1 MKKTIY
7 FLFCAVF
14 LLSACKKDR
23 GQYNPCGT
31 NQIEQLDVEV
41 IESYTTLPSKVSVFC
56 RVETIQGQPVAGL
69 LPSDFTIYEKGR
81 NDDCEREISSFE
93 ANSVISSPQQLFYYN
108 TILVLDL
115 SASVTATSLFELK
128 DAARRFIDEIMPAN
142 GDPAYF
148 MGIWW
153 FDGEDVLH
161 ELIAPTTN
169 KEDLKQAVSD
179 INQDMSNDP
188 STDLYGAVIKST
200 DIAEEWLSEAGQSD
214 ISTALSVVIFT
225 DGTDQAG
232 RHLKNDAI
240 NAVNNADKSIR
251 YFTIGLGEEIDQAVL
266 KSIGKNGAVT
276 ATNQSE
282 LEETFR
288 QVGQLVWA
296 EANSYYLFEYCSPKR
311 DGSGMNDLRIEAHYD
326 SKVGSATTKFDATGF
341 TGGCQ

>member
-1 MKKTIY
+1 MKKSIY
-7 FLFCAVF
+7 LLLSAVF
-14 LLSACKKDR
+14 LLSACKKNQSEFD
-23 GQYNPCGT
+23 PCGRS
-31 NQIEQLDVEV
+31 QIEQLSIDVMDNF
-41 IESYTTLPSKVSVFC
+41 TTLPSKVSVFF
-56 RVETIQGQPVAGL
+56 RVETVQGAPVAGL
-69 LPSDFTIYEKGR
+69 TPADFTVYEKGR

-93 ANSVISSPQQLFYYN
+93 ANSVISSHQQLFYYN

-169 KEDLKQAVSD
+169 KENLKQAVSNITSD
-179 INQDMSNDP
+179 VSNDP

-200 DIAEEWLSEAGQSD
+200 EVAEAWLNEANQSE
-214 ISTALSVVIFT
+214 ISSAVSVVIFT

-232 RHLKNDAI
+232 RYLKGDALT
-240 NAVNNADKSIR
+240 AVSNADKNIR
-251 YFTIGLGEEIDQAVL
+251 YFTIGLGEEIDPGVL
-266 KSIGKNGAVT
+266 NSIGKNGTVT

-288 QVGQLVWA
+288 QVGQLIWA

-311 DGSGMNDLRIEAHYD
+311 NGSGINDLRIEAQFD
-326 SKVGSATTKFDATGF
+326 GKVGSATTKFDATGF